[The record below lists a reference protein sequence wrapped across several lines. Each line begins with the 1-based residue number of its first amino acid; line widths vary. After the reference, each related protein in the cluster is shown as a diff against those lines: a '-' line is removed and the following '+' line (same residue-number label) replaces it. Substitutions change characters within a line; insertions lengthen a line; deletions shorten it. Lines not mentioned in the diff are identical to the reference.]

1 MTVRRK
7 RAGLLAAL
15 VAAGIAAF
23 LASLLVGPVP
33 TGLDDLWRAVA
44 GGGDKDLA
52 AVVVDMRLSR
62 ALLAFLVGAGLALAG
77 AILQGFFQNPM
88 ADPFVLGVSSGAS
101 FGAVLAIQLGLG
113 ASFVGFSLQ
122 SLFAFGAGSLVV
134 AFIYIMSRR
143 RGTLKV
149 ETLLLTGIAL
159 GALASALT
167 SFLLFLRTDSFEQ
180 AVFWLLG
187 SFSLAEWSQVGVV
200 APYLIASL
208 LIGQWLARDMNL
220 LALGDETAR
229 SLGCPVERVRAGFL
243 VLATLLAASAVSV
256 SGVIG
261 FVGLIVPHWVRIWIG
276 PDHRYLFPYSAL
288 TGGVFLVFCD
298 LAARSLLPATELP
311 IGIITAAAGAPFFVY
326 LLHRRPR

>member
-1 MTVRRK
+1 MTQRRK
-7 RAGLLAAL
+7 RAALLAAL
-15 VAAGIAAF
+15 VVAGLAAF
-23 LASLLVGPVP
+23 LASLLIGPVP
-33 TGLDDLWRAVA
+33 TGPGDLWRVLA

-62 ALLAFLVGAGLALAG
+62 ALLAFFVGAGLALAG

-113 ASFVGFSLQ
+113 ASFFGFSFQ
-122 SLFAFGAGSLVV
+122 SLFAFGAGFLIV
-134 AFIYIMSRR
+134 AFISILSRR
-143 RGTLKV
+143 HGALKV
-149 ETLLLTGIAL
+149 ETLLLTGLAL

-200 APYLIASL
+200 APYVAASL
-208 LIGQWLARDMNL
+208 LVAQWLARDMNL

-243 VLATLLAASAVSV
+243 VAATVLAASAVSV
-256 SGVIG
+256 AGVIG

-276 PDHRYLFPYSAL
+276 PDHRYLFRYSAL
-288 TGGVFLVFCD
+288 TGGVFLVLCD

-326 LLHRRPR
+326 LLHRK